1 MGNHMADVADT
12 RMDGLRTLMI
22 RLRGRDMEFVCVGY
36 AVMVLGILGMVFCW
50 INLLIVT
57 LKSQRKLKDRSKA
70 QKGREE

>member
-1 MGNHMADVADT
+1 
-12 RMDGLRTLMI
+12 MI